1 MVLIP
6 HSTGETDLIPQ
17 PQPLKMSYRSEI
29 PTPEAEIDKELHS
42 HTEDVKHTL
51 PIGDGY
57 IQDPSKGKVE
67 TVRNVRYSEIDR

>member
-1 MVLIP
+1 
-6 HSTGETDLIPQ
+6 
-17 PQPLKMSYRSEI
+17 MSYKSDL
-29 PTPEAEIDKELHS
+29 PTPEAEIDKELHY

-67 TVRNVRYSEIDR
+67 TVRNVRCSEIDR

>member
-1 MVLIP
+1 
-6 HSTGETDLIPQ
+6 
-17 PQPLKMSYRSEI
+17 MSYRSEL

-57 IQDPSKGKVE
+57 IEDPSKGKVQ
-67 TVRNVRYSEIDR
+67 TVRNVSRLMFRSTKEMS

>member
-1 MVLIP
+1 MVLILR
-6 HSTGETDLIPQ
+6 STGDTDFIPH
-17 PQPLKMSYRSEI
+17 PRTLKMSYRSEI

-67 TVRNVRYSEIDR
+67 TVRNVRPSETDR